1 MLENKTLN
9 NNTEDFD
16 ITGIDDFETS
26 AVTYAVWAIGYN
38 IESQV
43 TDVDMLLGEFADP
56 DQAVAKAKTV
66 TLADIVHQAA
76 EEDDGSEPSE
86 DIAYISVEVETV
98 VETEDGTMNVGTIF
112 KRELPICDESE
123 EDEYSEVVP
132 VTANDYKLLD
142 DGSIELPC
150 SILKDFNKN
159 DQVQIWFT
167 DEDNTPILTY
177 RIISK
182 PTENKFICEFVY

>member
-1 MLENKTLN
+1 MQDTMKEFM
-9 NNTEDFD
+9 EDAELQELAVD
-16 ITGIDDFETS
+16 ETS
-26 AVTYAVWAIGYN
+26 EVTYAVWAIGYN
-38 IESQV
+38 AESKI
-43 TDVDMLLGEFADP
+43 TDTDMLLGEFADP

-76 EEDDGSEPSE
+76 EEDDGSEPAE

-112 KRELPICDESE
+112 KKELPICDESE

-150 SILKDFNKN
+150 DILKNFNKN

-182 PTENKFICEFVY
+182 TTENKFICEFIY

>member
-1 MLENKTLN
+1 MENTMKEFMED
-9 NNTEDFD
+9 TELQELAVD
-16 ITGIDDFETS
+16 ETS
-26 AVTYAVWAIGYN
+26 EVTYAVWAIGYD
-38 IESQV
+38 SDSKV
-43 TDVDMLLGEFADP
+43 TDTDMLLCEFTDP

-98 VETEDGTMNVGTIF
+98 VNTEDGTMNVGTIF
-112 KRELPICDESE
+112 KRVLPICDESE

-142 DGSIELPC
+142 DGSIEISC
-150 SILKDFNKN
+150 GILKDFNKN

-182 PTENKFICEFVY
+182 TTANTFICEFVY

>member
-1 MLENKTLN
+1 MENTMKEFMED
-9 NNTEDFD
+9 TELQELAVD
-16 ITGIDDFETS
+16 ETS
-26 AVTYAVWAIGYN
+26 EVTYAVWAIGYDS
-38 IESQV
+38 ESKV
-43 TDVDMLLGEFADP
+43 TDTDMLLGEFTDP

-98 VETEDGTMNVGTIF
+98 VNTEDGTMNVGTIF
-112 KRELPICDESE
+112 KRVLPICDESE

-142 DGSIELPC
+142 DGSIEIPC
-150 SILKDFNKN
+150 DVLKDFNKN

-167 DEDNTPILTY
+167 DEDNIPILTY

-182 PTENKFICEFVY
+182 TTENKFICEFVY

>member
-1 MLENKTLN
+1 MENTMKEFMED
-9 NNTEDFD
+9 TELQELAVD
-16 ITGIDDFETS
+16 ETS
-26 AVTYAVWAIGYN
+26 EVTYAVWAIGYDY
-38 IESQV
+38 ESKV
-43 TDVDMLLGEFADP
+43 TDTDMLLGEFTDP

-112 KRELPICDESE
+112 KRVLPICDESE

-142 DGSIELPC
+142 DGSIEIPC
-150 SILKDFNKN
+150 DVLKDFNKN

-182 PTENKFICEFVY
+182 TTANTFICEFVY

>member
-1 MLENKTLN
+1 MQDTMKEFM
-9 NNTEDFD
+9 EDAELQELAVD
-16 ITGIDDFETS
+16 ETS
-26 AVTYAVWAIGYN
+26 EVTYAVWAIGYTA
-38 IESQV
+38 ESKI
-43 TDVDMLLGEFADP
+43 TDTDMLLGEFADP

-76 EEDDGSEPSE
+76 EEDDGSEPAE

-112 KRELPICDESE
+112 KKELPICDESE

-150 SILKDFNKN
+150 DILKNFNKN

-182 PTENKFICEFVY
+182 TTENKFICEFIY

>member
-1 MLENKTLN
+1 MENTVKEFMED
-9 NNTEDFD
+9 TELQELAVD
-16 ITGIDDFETS
+16 ETS
-26 AVTYAVWAIGYN
+26 EVTYAVWAIGYDS
-38 IESQV
+38 ESKI
-43 TDVDMLLGEFADP
+43 TDTDMLLGEFTDP

-123 EDEYSEVVP
+123 EDEYSEVIP

-142 DGSIELPC
+142 DGSIEIPC
-150 SILKDFNKN
+150 DILKDFNKN
-159 DQVQIWFT
+159 DHAQIWFT

-177 RIISK
+177 RVISK
-182 PTENKFICEFVY
+182 TTANTFICEFVY